1 VDVAAEVIEQM
12 FRRPK
17 RLFGVDDP
25 RLLVQL
31 FEQVVEG
38 FRIGQ
43 RSGLTWEAKL
53 FLLESLFEQVEEFA
67 LEDDTEGLDT
77 EEEVFTGRDPTGLIE
92 REHSFWEEAVEVE
105 VVLELLVPGMQ
116 DTDKAWGSPQVS
128 AREG

>member
-1 VDVAAEVIEQM
+1 MDIAAKVIEQM

-25 RLLVQL
+25 RLLAQL

-43 RSGLTWEAKL
+43 RSGLAWEAKL
-53 FLLESLFEQVEEFA
+53 FLLEGLFEQVQELA
-67 LEDDTEGLDT
+67 LENDTEGLDT
-77 EEEVFTGRDPTGLIE
+77 EEEVFTGRDPAVLIE
-92 REHSFWEEAVEVE
+92 REHSFWEEAMEVE

-116 DTDKAWGSPQVS
+116 D
-128 AREG
+128 

>member
-1 VDVAAEVIEQM
+1 MDVAAKVIEQM
-12 FRRPK
+12 LRRPK

-43 RSGLTWEAKL
+43 RRGLTWEAKL
-53 FLLESLFEQVEEFA
+53 FLLEGLFEQVQELA

-77 EEEVFTGRDPTGLIE
+77 EEEVFTGRDPTGLIK
-92 REHSFWEEAVEVE
+92 REHSFWEQAMEVE

-116 DTDKAWGSPQVS
+116 DTDKAWSSPQVS
-128 AREG
+128 ASEG